1 MEEAF
6 RSGRGLFCAGALL
19 FAVDYVVSDDDL
31 SPPGT
36 GIIAEIETTD
46 GGTIPAHEGLLVLQ
60 TLIADRIGGVP
71 TEYSRETCVGTKVM
85 TALAQLQAGKVTR
98 FFFPFWGGTK

>member
-6 RSGRGLFCAGALL
+6 RSGRGLFCAGALR

-46 GGTIPAHEGLLVLQ
+46 GGTIPSPEGLLVLEDGTQ
-60 TLIADRIGGVP
+60 YLLTMGASDRW
-71 TEYSRETCVGTKVM
+71 VGKLSVQCGR
-85 TALAQLQAGKVTR
+85 A
-98 FFFPFWGGTK
+98 

>member
-1 MEEAF
+1 MSKEDTVKVEF
-6 RSGRGLFCAGALL
+6 TEKELAL
-19 FAVDYVVSDDDL
+19 
-31 SPPGT
+31 
-36 GIIAEIETTD
+36 I
-46 GGTIPAHEGLLVLQ
+46 Q

-85 TALAQLQAGKVTR
+85 TALAQLQASKVTR

>member
-6 RSGRGLFCAGALL
+6 RSGRGLFCAGALR

-36 GIIAEIETTD
+36 GIIAEIKATD
-46 GGTIPAHEGLLVLQ
+46 GGAIPEYEGLLVLEDGTQ
-60 TLIADRIGGVP
+60 YLLMMGPSDNW
-71 TEYSRETCVGTKVM
+71 VGKLSVQCGR
-85 TALAQLQAGKVTR
+85 A
-98 FFFPFWGGTK
+98 